1 MTAALVDVELRL
13 PFGAGDRV
21 LAVRSASGRVAVVG
35 PSGIGKSTLV
45 RAIAGVEH
53 RARGH
58 VRVAGELWQDDREG
72 VLLPAWQRRVGWVPQ
87 DARLFP
93 HVRVRDNIA
102 WGLDGPPADLDDVCA
117 ALEITGLLDRSP
129 RNLSGGERQRV
140 ALARVLV
147 RPTTVL
153 LLDEPFGA
161 LDRALRA
168 RVIEA
173 LRARLGARP
182 IVLVSHDERDLTG
195 LVDDVVELG

>member
-1 MTAALVDVELRL
+1 MTAPIVDVELRL

-21 LAVRSASGRVAVVG
+21 LAVRSTSGRVAVVG

-58 VRVAGELWQDDREG
+58 VRVAGEVWQDDRDG
-72 VLLPAWQRRVGWVPQ
+72 VLVPAWRRGVGWVPQ

-93 HVRVRDNIA
+93 HASVRDNIA
-102 WGLDGPPADLDDVCA
+102 WGLDATPADLDDVGA
-117 ALEITGLLDRSP
+117 ALGLRDLLDRRP

-147 RPTTVL
+147 RPTRVL
-153 LLDEPFGA
+153 LLDEPFSA

-168 RVIEA
+168 RVIET
-173 LRARLGARP
+173 LRARLGAHP
-182 IVLVSHDERDLTG
+182 VVLVSHDERDVAA

>member
-1 MTAALVDVELRL
+1 MTAPLLDVELRL
-13 PFGAGDRV
+13 PFGADDRV
-21 LAVRSASGRVAVVG
+21 LLPMPEG
-35 PSGIGKSTLV
+35 PTTATRPLALLTVSTLV
-45 RAIAGVEH
+45 RAIAGVEQ

-58 VRVAGELWQDDREG
+58 VRVAGEVWQDDRDG
-72 VLLPAWQRRVGWVPQ
+72 ILVPAWRRGVGWAPQ

-93 HVRVRDNIA
+93 HASVRENIA
-102 WGLDGPPADLDDVCA
+102 WGLDAVPADLDAVCA
-117 ALEITGLLDRSP
+117 ALELRGLLDRRP

-147 RPTTVL
+147 RPPRLL

-173 LRARLGARP
+173 LCARLGAHP
-182 IVLVSHDERDLTG
+182 VVLVSHDERDVTG